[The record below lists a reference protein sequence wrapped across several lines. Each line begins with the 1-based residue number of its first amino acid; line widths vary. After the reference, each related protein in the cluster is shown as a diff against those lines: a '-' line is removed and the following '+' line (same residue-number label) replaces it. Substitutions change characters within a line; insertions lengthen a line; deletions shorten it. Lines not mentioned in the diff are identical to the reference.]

1 MSEKDLA
8 HKETDKILLALEQKI
23 NRIYANARDDMSAN
37 IAEYFAS
44 FKKREA
50 RQRKLLEQGKI
61 TEQEFKQWRLNQM
74 ARGERYVKMRD
85 EYAERMTN
93 ANEVATAYIND
104 TTPSIYSLNRNYS
117 AYTIE
122 QVAGDVGFTLY
133 DERTVKRLIK
143 DEPNLMPYY
152 PPKKAIKRGIDL
164 EYGKQKITENITS
177 GILQGKSIPN
187 ISKSLQQ
194 DIPTMNR
201 NSAIRT
207 ARTAA
212 TGAQNAGRMDS
223 YHAAKEMGIKLKKQ
237 WLATLDGRTR
247 HEHAMLDGQAVDEDK
262 PFKVDGYEIMFPG
275 DPSAAAEMVYN
286 CRCTTVAQIDGVDM
300 SDIKRRAVDPE
311 TGETVLIENMTYAEW
326 AGWKEKSTSITS
338 MEEKTQDVILTSSD
352 TIEKAKDFAKSAD
365 YSGVKSFQ
373 DVRKVTL
380 DNLGYSGLPQV
391 VEDKA
396 FADVA
401 KESTVFYRGVA
412 PSADK
417 SASKI
422 ADEFKNGELWTGNS
436 GGAAYGNGVY
446 FSPEK
451 TIAKEYADI
460 DGEIIEM
467 AMDKS
472 AKIVDYETIYNEFFG
487 TGIPTTLGDK
497 REDYHDIIADVGQY
511 AAMKGY
517 DAIDLNGYNGNN
529 HLILLNR
536 TKAIV
541 KGGK

>member
-1 MSEKDLA
+1 MAEKDLA
-8 HKETDKILLALEQKI
+8 HVETDKILLALEQKI

-104 TTPSIYSLNRNYS
+104 TTPNIYSLNRNYT

-286 CRCTTVAQIDGVDM
+286 CRCTTVAQIEGVDM

-326 AGWKEKSTSITS
+326 AGWKEKGGQVQTATAKTHYEEYKENEKEIQKTLHKVEEERRNLDYEVGTIIDRSGKVISVSQGEAHEVSVDETLIKDSVFTHNHPSGGCFSDQDIYSAIQDGVLELRASTPQGTFYSLLRKDPS
-338 MEEKTQDVILTSSD
+338 LVDV
-352 TIEKAKDFAKSAD
+352 
-365 YSGVKSFQ
+365 
-373 DVRKVTL
+373 
-380 DNLGYSGLPQV
+380 
-391 VEDKA
+391 A
-396 FADVA
+396 FADEY
-401 KESTVFYRGVA
+401 KDTVSIMKAIDAVQQ
-412 PSADK
+412 D
-417 SASKI
+417 
-422 ADEFKNGELWTGNS
+422 L
-436 GGAAYGNGVY
+436 
-446 FSPEK
+446 
-451 TIAKEYADI
+451 I
-460 DGEIIEM
+460 DGKITKKEVDRRGFGMYIEYM
-467 AMDKS
+467 SK
-472 AKIVDYETIYNEFFG
+472 
-487 TGIPTTLGDK
+487 LGDEYLQK
-497 REDYHDIIADVGQY
+497 NAERFGYVY
-511 AAMKGY
+511 TKGK
-517 DAIDLNGYNGNN
+517 I
-529 HLILLNR
+529 
-536 TKAIV
+536 
-541 KGGK
+541 

>member
-104 TTPSIYSLNRNYS
+104 TTPNIYSLNRNYT

-326 AGWKEKSTSITS
+326 AGWKTEVSKAVKNDSQTSELSDFDKFRFGGLNATRTSNKYYEMDRVAADRVVVKVGEESVFKSQYGYGLILDDSHVCWLKDWQVSESYYGTEVLITEKYF
-338 MEEKTQDVILTSSD
+338 Q
-352 TIEKAKDFAKSAD
+352 AKKWGTHSNF
-365 YSGVKSFQ
+365 G
-373 DVRKVTL
+373 
-380 DNLGYSGLPQV
+380 
-391 VEDKA
+391 
-396 FADVA
+396 
-401 KESTVFYRGVA
+401 
-412 PSADK
+412 
-417 SASKI
+417 
-422 ADEFKNGELWTGNS
+422 
-436 GGAAYGNGVY
+436 
-446 FSPEK
+446 
-451 TIAKEYADI
+451 
-460 DGEIIEM
+460 IIEENYKYSTWKK
-467 AMDKS
+467 AAQEQQEAGTQVKW
-472 AKIVDYETIYNEFFG
+472 KVDGATRMLESFKKQAER
-487 TGIPTTLGDK
+487 K
-497 REDYHDIIADVGQY
+497 KKQ
-511 AAMKGY
+511 
-517 DAIDLNGYNGNN
+517 
-529 HLILLNR
+529 
-536 TKAIV
+536 
-541 KGGK
+541 

>member
-1 MSEKDLA
+1 MDEKDYA
-8 HKETDKILLALEQKI
+8 HKETDKELEALEKRITKVYNQAQKEMQATI
-23 NRIYANARDDMSAN
+23 D
-37 IAEYFAS
+37 EYFEK
-44 FKKREA
+44 FKERDLKMLKR
-50 RQRKLLEQGKI
+50 LEKGEI
-61 TEQEFKQWRLNQM
+61 SEEYYKQWRLAQIG
-74 ARGERYVKMRD
+74 RGERFEKMRD
-85 EYAERMTN
+85 EYADRITR

-104 TTPSIYSLNRNYS
+104 TTPGIYSLNRNYT

-122 QVAGDVGFTLY
+122 QASGDVGFTLY
-133 DERTVKRLIK
+133 DEQTVKRLIK
-143 DEPNLMPYY
+143 EKPELMPYY
-152 PPKKAIKRGIDL
+152 PPKKAVKRGIDL
-164 EYGKQKITENITS
+164 DYGKKKITENVTS
-177 GILQGKSIPN
+177 SILQGKSIPN
-187 ISKSLQQ
+187 IAKSLQQ
-194 DIPTMNR
+194 DIPEMNR
-201 NSAIRT
+201 KSAIRT
-207 ARTAA
+207 ARTSI

-247 HEHAMLDGQAVDEDK
+247 HEHARLDGQAVEEDK

-286 CRCTTVAQIDGVDM
+286 CRCTTVAQIEDVDM

-326 AGWKEKSTSITS
+326 AGWKEQSTSVTS

-352 TIEKAKDFAKSAD
+352 TIEKAKDFAKNAD

-391 VEDKA
+391 VEDEA
-396 FADVA
+396 FADAA

-412 PSADK
+412 PSVDK

-451 TIAKEYADI
+451 TIAEEYADI

-467 AMDKS
+467 VMDKS
-472 AKIVDYETIYNEFFG
+472 AKIVDYETIYNEFFE

-517 DAIDLNGYNGNN
+517 DAIDLNGYNGND